1 MKSKEKFIK
10 IIKKNLYLFLTY
22 LIICICILFLCVFL
36 GDSFCKIKE
45 YRSYFYQNHAYL
57 VCPSYEDYNFLMSK
71 ENFDKNSV
79 TLYGKEVIEIEG
91 LNYEVIYSSNL
102 ENGEIL
108 ILDETIK
115 VYKTEEALDKSKI
128 YQTQSNFKF
137 ATKKDLSL
145 LKLPLVE
152 DKTPSF
158 LYKYKEMKT
167 IEYKGLYLIVFNK
180 ESELFYDFCKMFG
193 YPNIRDGLTI
203 ESRCFAYGTDEAN
216 STGIIQNILKFV
228 SVIYFIPIIFFVVW
242 IKYIYEFFMQSE
254 LKELQIHYYFYKTK
268 SKIWGQ
274 EFIRNL
280 CLFLLCSFFA
290 LGAYSIFV
298 KITKEAILLF
308 YLFIL
313 LEIMILF
320 FFIKHLVYK
329 NLRMVL

>member
-79 TLYGKEVIEIEG
+79 TCKEVIEIEG

-145 LKLPLVE
+145 LKLPFVE

-216 STGIIQNILKFV
+216 STGIIQNIFKFV

-290 LGAYSIFV
+290 LGAYSR
-298 KITKEAILLF
+298 
-308 YLFIL
+308 FIPTDVSVL
-313 LEIMILF
+313 AILF